1 MLKKSEE
8 LITYINFLQQVK
20 QVHASNE
27 FIKLSPIEERLLN
40 ILATAWAADQ
50 KITVLRA
57 IQSDPEV
64 SQSTSHRL
72 LKGLR
77 VKKFISLVLD
87 EDDNRI
93 KYVEPTKSVN
103 DYLAALGKCVDRA
116 RERHVL

>member
-1 MLKKSEE
+1 MLIKTEE

-40 ILATAWAADQ
+40 ILASAWAADQ

-57 IQSDPEV
+57 IQSDTEV

-77 VKKFISLVLD
+77 TKKFISLVLD
-87 EDDNRI
+87 EKDNRI
-93 KYVEPTKSVN
+93 KYVEPTKNVN

-116 RERHVL
+116 RERQVV